1 MLLQI
6 SQSKLIQFK
15 DLYMYTKGTDCLPH
29 DKCQKQIHM
38 HSDSATFEGGMEQCE
53 DEERGYEAS
62 EGGQI
67 TRDPEETHGL
77 ME

>member
-1 MLLQI
+1 M
-6 SQSKLIQFK
+6 
-15 DLYMYTKGTDCLPH
+15 DGLPH

-53 DEERGYEAS
+53 DEERDHEAS

-77 ME
+77 VE